1 MRIQNKSKS
10 KSRIIKLLLT
20 MLVTINLAISGIPSA
35 VKAAEPTVKLGT
47 ASTYAVL
54 AGSTI
59 TNTGPTTITGTA
71 GGNIGLHPGD
81 DPTIETFPG
90 QTDITTN
97 GTIHLFDAAAEQA
110 KADLLIAYNDAAG
123 RDTTETISGDLAG
136 RTLTPGVY
144 TSASS
149 MGLTGKLILD
159 GGGDP
164 NAVFIFQAGSTLTLG
179 SDSQVVLINDAQPC
193 KVFWQVGSSATL
205 GTGTSFVGHILAM
218 ESITDTTGATIRGQ
232 LLALNGAVTLDTNTI
247 INDLCRGAGS
257 LRVTKNLEGEV
268 GNMNLP
274 AFEITV
280 AGPYEYTNTQVI
292 AAGASYT
299 FEGLSSGSYT
309 VTEKSLGEDWNVS
322 GTGQYDVTLGV
333 ITQVNITNTYEE
345 GTTTTPTSS
354 VRVLPN
360 TGGAVL
366 LIISAG
372 LIILGASLIL
382 IRKNRKIA

>member
-1 MRIQNKSKS
+1 MKKQNKSS
-10 KSRIIKLLLT
+10 IIKLLLT
-20 MLVTINLAISGIPSA
+20 MLVTINLAISGIPSV
-35 VKAAEPTVKLGT
+35 VKAAEPTVNLGT

-71 GGNIGLHPGD
+71 GGDIGLHPGD

-90 QTDITTN
+90 QVEVTTN
-97 GTIHLFDAAAEQA
+97 GAIHLFDAAAEQA

-123 RDTTETISGDLAG
+123 RDTTETITGDLAG

-149 MGLTGKLILD
+149 IGLTGTLILD

-179 SDSQVVLINDAQPC
+179 TGSQVVLINDAQPC

-205 GTGTSFVGHILAM
+205 GTGTNFVGHVLAM

-232 LLALNGAVTLDTNTI
+232 LLAINGAVTLDTNTI

-268 GNMNLP
+268 GNMNIP

-280 AGPYEYTNTQVI
+280 AGPYNYTNTQVI
-292 AAGASYT
+292 VAGASYT

-309 VTEKSLGEDWNVS
+309 VTEKALGDGWNVS
-322 GTGQYDVTLGV
+322 GTGQYNVTLGN
-333 ITQVNITNTYEE
+333 ITQVNITNTYE
-345 GTTTTPTSS
+345 GATSPTSS

-360 TGGAVL
+360 TGGAIL
-366 LIISAG
+366 LFISTG
-372 LIILGASLIL
+372 LVILGISLIL
-382 IRKNRKIA
+382 IRKSKKTTI

>member
-1 MRIQNKSKS
+1 MKKQNKSS
-10 KSRIIKLLLT
+10 IIKLLLT
-20 MLVTINLAISGIPSA
+20 MLVTINLAISGIPSV
-35 VKAAEPTVKLGT
+35 VKAAEPTVNLGT

-71 GGNIGLHPGD
+71 GGDIGLHPGD

-90 QTDITTN
+90 QVEVTTN
-97 GTIHLFDAAAEQA
+97 GAIHLFDAAAEQA

-123 RDTTETISGDLAG
+123 RDTTETITGDLAG

-149 MGLTGKLILD
+149 IGLTGTLILD

-179 SDSQVVLINDAQPC
+179 TGSQVVLINDAQPC

-205 GTGTSFVGHILAM
+205 GTGTNFVGHVLAM

-232 LLALNGAVTLDTNTI
+232 LLAINGAVTLDTNTI

-280 AGPYEYTNTQVI
+280 AGPYNYTNTQVI
-292 AAGASYT
+292 VAGASYT

-309 VTEKSLGEDWNVS
+309 VTEKALGDGWNVS
-322 GTGQYDVTLGV
+322 GTGQYNVTLGN
-333 ITQVNITNTYEE
+333 ITQVNITNTYE
-345 GTTTTPTSS
+345 GATSPTSS

-360 TGGAVL
+360 TGGAIL
-366 LIISAG
+366 LFISTG
-372 LIILGASLIL
+372 LVILGISLIL
-382 IRKNRKIA
+382 IRKNKKTTI